1 MPTLTDCSEVFRMGF
16 HLHGYYK
23 IDPTGRRDDR
33 VGTPAFCENGWTQI
47 LRRLPDGGEKVNS
60 LLNVLGLVFQKI

>member
-16 HLHGYYK
+16 HLNGFYK

-33 VGTPAFCENGWTQI
+33 IGIPAFCENGWTQI
-47 LRRLPDGGEKVNS
+47 LRRLAGDGEKVNGS
-60 LLNVLGLVFQKI
+60 